1 MKSNKI
7 FSTKLYI
14 QGLKQLSTIAIDA
27 FAILLVICVFGIIIG
42 TGIGGA
48 DILVPIYAQTA
59 HLTFIPI
66 MAFYILHFFHRRNSS
81 NFYFSIPSSIAC
93 TSFSYMT
100 SVVTYALP
108 ISALIIPTLSDDY
121 NALDRITYF
130 IGLFVTYL
138 LVIATIYLA
147 WSVTNTLFSHIV
159 VSGLILVLPQAII
172 TFISSS
178 VYRICCFLD
187 SNNKAI
193 FLDGK
198 LNLLTHNFGVTYEN
212 YDYIP
217 GIIYTLTIAI
227 IYFILA
233 IILSKTKRSEN
244 VGSEINNRIVQTITR
259 CILTTFVC
267 LPAITGIVEY
277 IYYREEVNYT
287 IPGILFLYFIA
298 ICIYFIYEFIST
310 RTVKTFK
317 SALLGLPVLILIN
330 ILIISTI
337 LVTSNKAT
345 NFTPDADE
353 IDYVKFTSR
362 IWSYEGDYSYYSTVI
377 NKVKITDSDT
387 KQAISDAL
395 KESIDMSKQIDIS
408 GNNRLFYYSEGYRNL
423 KVLICSGGT
432 KYYRNLEIKEN
443 KYYNL
448 IANALLENDE
458 FIRLA
463 SILPGAEYISNF
475 KIYTN
480 KDYSDADILNIYE
493 IYRMEL
499 ASLSL
504 EESREI
510 VKTSYEIATEDSTLR
525 YDDFD
530 TKYQDTGLI
539 RIYYDINDNT
549 KTLFLNIT
557 EKTPKSY
564 ALYQEILGKE

>member
-1 MKSNKI
+1 MKNKL
-7 FSTKLYI
+7 FNPKLYI

-66 MAFYILHFFHRRNSS
+66 MAFYILRFFHRRNSS
-81 NFYFSIPSSIAC
+81 DFYFSIPSSIAC
-93 TSFSYMT
+93 TSFSYMA

-108 ISALIIPTLSDDY
+108 MSALIIPTLSDDY
-121 NALDRITYF
+121 DALERITYF
-130 IGLFVTYL
+130 IGLFATYL

-244 VGSEINNRIVQTITR
+244 AGSETNNRIVQTITR

-267 LPAITGIVEY
+267 LPAITRIVEC
-277 IYYREEVNYT
+277 IYYSEEINYA

-298 ICIYFIYEFIST
+298 ICVYFIYEFIST

-337 LVTSNKAT
+337 LITSNKAT

-362 IWSYEGDYSYYSTVI
+362 IWSYEGDDSYYSTVI

-395 KESIDMSKQIDIS
+395 EESIDISKQNSSSNDS
-408 GNNRLFYYSEGYRNL
+408 RFYYSEGYKNL
-423 KVLICSGGT
+423 KVLICSDGT
-432 KYYRNLEIKEN
+432 NYYRTLKIKEN

-448 IANALLENDE
+448 IANALLENDK

-463 SILPGAEYISNF
+463 SKLPDAEYISDF
-475 KIYTN
+475 KMYTN
-480 KDYSDADILNIYE
+480 KDYSETDILNIYE
-493 IYRMEL
+493 IYRIEL

-504 EESREI
+504 EENREI
-510 VKTSYEIATEDSTLR
+510 VKTSYEIATEDSTLK

-530 TKYQDTGLI
+530 AKYQDTGLI
-539 RIYYDINDNT
+539 KIYYDINDNT

-564 ALYQEILGKE
+564 ALYQEILRKE